1 MPIVIPKDLPAF
13 DILEK
18 EKIFVM
24 PETRAVS
31 QDIRPI
37 EIAIV
42 NLMPTKI
49 DTETQIMR
57 LLGNSSLQINVTL
70 VNMDTYISKNTPQS
84 HMQKFYKV
92 FDEIKDKYFDGM
104 IITGAP
110 VETMDFDK
118 VAYWKEL
125 TDIMAWSDSHVT
137 STVHICWGAQ
147 AGLFY
152 HYGVE
157 KVALDSKLFGIY
169 EVRAEDK
176 YDVLL
181 KGMNDRMYIPMSRH
195 TSIDE
200 DAIRRDPRL
209 KVLAS
214 GKDCGIAIVKS
225 VDNRRFFLTGH
236 SEYDRTTLKKEYLR
250 DLEKG
255 LNIARPVNYFEDD
268 GLYNIDLSWRSS
280 AYLLFNNWLNYYVYQ
295 VTPFSFCSAESEI

>member
-13 DILEK
+13 DVLTK

-24 PETRAVS
+24 PSERAVS

-42 NLMPTKI
+42 YLMTTNI
-49 DTETQIMR
+49 FTETQLMG
-57 LLGNSSLQINVTL
+57 LLGNSSLQIKVTL

-84 HMQKFYKV
+84 HMHKFYKV
-92 FDEIKDKYFDGM
+92 FDEIKDRHFDGM

-110 VETMDFDK
+110 VEHMGFEE

-125 TDIMAWSDSHVT
+125 SEIMDWSDSHVT
-137 STVHICWGAQ
+137 STIHICWGAQ
-147 AGLFY
+147 AGLY
-152 HYGVE
+152 HRYGVTKRARE
-157 KVALDSKLFGIY
+157 SKLFGIY

-176 YDVLL
+176 YDLLL
-181 KGMNDRMYIPMSRH
+181 KGMNDSMYIPMSCH
-195 TSIDE
+195 TDIDQ
-200 DAIRRDPRL
+200 DKLRNISDL

-214 GKDCGIAIVKS
+214 GKECGIAIIKS
-225 VDNRRFFLTGH
+225 LDNKRFFFMGH

-250 DLEKG
+250 DVDKG
-255 LNIARPVNYFEDD
+255 LDIQKPVNYFEDD
-268 GLYNIDLSWRSS
+268 GLYNINLSWRST

-295 VTPFSFCSAESEI
+295 VTPYSFDEE

>member
-1 MPIVIPKDLPAF
+1 M
-13 DILEK
+13 EW
-18 EKIFVM
+18 
-24 PETRAVS
+24 
-31 QDIRPI
+31 
-37 EIAIV
+37 
-42 NLMPTKI
+42 
-49 DTETQIMR
+49 
-57 LLGNSSLQINVTL
+57 
-70 VNMDTYISKNTPQS
+70 SKT
-84 HMQKFYKV
+84 
-92 FDEIKDKYFDGM
+92 
-104 IITGAP
+104 
-110 VETMDFDK
+110 
-118 VAYWKEL
+118 
-125 TDIMAWSDSHVT
+125 HVT
-137 STVHICWGAQ
+137 STLHICWGAQ

-200 DAIRRDPRL
+200 DAIRRDP
-209 KVLAS
+209 VS
-214 GKDCGIAIVKS
+214 STCVGQDCGIAIVKS

>member
-13 DILEK
+13 DVLNK

-24 PETRAVS
+24 PSERAVS

-49 DTETQIMR
+49 DTETQLMR

-70 VNMDTYISKNTPQS
+70 VNMDSYISKNTPQS

-92 FDEIKDKYFDGM
+92 FDEIKDRHFDGM

-110 VETMDFDK
+110 VEQMEFEE

-125 TDIMAWSDSHVT
+125 ADIMAWSDTHVT
-137 STVHICWGAQ
+137 STIHICWGAQ
-147 AGLFY
+147 AGLY
-152 HYGVE
+152 HHYGIDKHVR
-157 KVALDSKLFGIY
+157 DSKLFGIY

-176 YDVLL
+176 YDALL
-181 KGMNDRMYIPMSRH
+181 KGMNDKMYIPMSRH
-195 TSIDE
+195 TDVDE
-200 DAIRRDPRL
+200 DKIRNTSDL

-214 GKDCGIAIVKS
+214 GKECGIAVIKS
-225 VDNRRFFLTGH
+225 VDNKRFFFMGH

-250 DLEKG
+250 DVDKG
-255 LNIARPVNYFEDD
+255 FDIARPVNYFEDE
-268 GLYNIDLSWRSS
+268 GLYNINLSWRST

-295 VTPFSFCSAESEI
+295 VTPYSFDEK

>member
-1 MPIVIPKDLPAF
+1 MPIVIPKELPAF
-13 DILEK
+13 DILTK

-24 PETRAVS
+24 PKARANS

-49 DTETQIMR
+49 DTETQLMR
-57 LLGNSSLQINVTL
+57 LLGNSMLQINVTL
-70 VNMDTYISKNTPQS
+70 INMDTYVSKNTPQS

-92 FDEIKDKYFDGM
+92 FDEIKDRYFDGM

-110 VETMDFDK
+110 VETMAFDE

-125 TDIMAWSDSHVT
+125 SEIMAWSDSHVT

-147 AGLFY
+147 AGLYY
-152 HYGVE
+152 HYGIE
-157 KVALDSKLFGIY
+157 KVALDEKLFGIY
-169 EVRAEDK
+169 EVGAEDK
-176 YDVLL
+176 YDLIL
-181 KGMNDRMYIPMSRH
+181 KGMNDKMYIPMSRH

-200 DAIRRDPRL
+200 DKVRNNPKL

-214 GKDCGIAIVKS
+214 GKDCGIAIIKS
-225 VDNRRFFLTGH
+225 VDNKRFFFTGH

-250 DLEKG
+250 DLDKG
-255 LNIARPVNYFEDD
+255 LNIQKPVNYFEDD
-268 GLYNIDLSWRSS
+268 GLYNINLSWRST

-295 VTPFSFCSAESEI
+295 VTPYELGSV

>member
-13 DILEK
+13 DVLTK

-24 PETRAVS
+24 TGERAVS

-49 DTETQIMR
+49 DTETQLMR

-70 VNMDTYISKNTPQS
+70 VNMDSYISKNTPQS

-92 FDEIKDKYFDGM
+92 FDDIKHRHFDGM

-110 VETMDFDK
+110 VEQMGFEE

-125 TDIMAWSDSHVT
+125 SEIMAWADTNVT
-137 STVHICWGAQ
+137 STIHICWGAQ
-147 AGLFY
+147 AGLYY
-152 HYGVE
+152 HYGIQ
-157 KVALDSKLFGIY
+157 KHSRDNKLFGIY
-169 EVRAEDK
+169 EVKAEDK
-176 YDVLL
+176 YDALL

-195 TSIDE
+195 TDIDE
-200 DAIRRDPRL
+200 DKLRSIPDL

-214 GKDCGIAIVKS
+214 GNECGIAIVKS
-225 VDNRRFFLTGH
+225 EDNRRFFFLGH
-236 SEYDRTTLKKEYLR
+236 SEYDRATLKKEYMR
-250 DLEKG
+250 DVEKG
-255 LNIARPVNYFEDD
+255 LDIQKPVNYFEDD
-268 GLYNIDLSWRSS
+268 GLYNINLSWRST

-295 VTPFSFCSAESEI
+295 VTPYRLD

>member
-13 DILEK
+13 DVLSK

-24 PETRAVS
+24 PKERAVR

-49 DTETQIMR
+49 DTETQLMR

-70 VNMDTYISKNTPQS
+70 VNMDSYISKNTPQS

-92 FDEIKDKYFDGM
+92 FDEIKDRYFDGM

-110 VETMDFDK
+110 VEHMEFEE

-125 TDIMAWSDSHVT
+125 TEIMVWSDKHVT
-137 STVHICWGAQ
+137 STIHICWGAQ
-147 AGLFY
+147 AGLYY
-152 HYGVE
+152 HYGIS
-157 KVALDSKLFGIY
+157 KHMLAHKLFGVY
-169 EVRAEDK
+169 EVGAEDK
-176 YDVLL
+176 YDALL
-181 KGMNDRMYIPMSRH
+181 KGMNDKMFIPMSRH
-195 TSIDE
+195 TAIDE
-200 DAIRRDPRL
+200 DKLRSVEQL

-214 GKDCGIAIVKS
+214 GKDCGAAIVKS
-225 VDNRRFFLTGH
+225 LDNKRFFFIGH

-250 DLEKG
+250 DIDRG
-255 LNIARPVNYFEDD
+255 LDIQKPVNYFQDE
-268 GLYNIDLSWRSS
+268 GLYNIDLSWRST

-295 VTPFSFCSAESEI
+295 VTPYSFE